1 MNIYIFYSPEPQ
13 SLPNSDSIK
22 TLETSDGGLGHIYV
36 SLDSL
41 QPNLNAVKAQL
52 NPLDWR
58 EVCALYNFRPQEGG
72 EFEIINF
79 PYKLTGTHIPLL
91 KCHLR

>member
-13 SLPNSDSIK
+13 SLPNSGSIK
-22 TLETSDGGLGHIYV
+22 LLRHVMVALDTYF

-58 EVCALYNFRPQEGG
+58 EVCALYNFRPQEKGK
-72 EFEIINF
+72 FEIINF

-91 KCHLR
+91 KCRLR